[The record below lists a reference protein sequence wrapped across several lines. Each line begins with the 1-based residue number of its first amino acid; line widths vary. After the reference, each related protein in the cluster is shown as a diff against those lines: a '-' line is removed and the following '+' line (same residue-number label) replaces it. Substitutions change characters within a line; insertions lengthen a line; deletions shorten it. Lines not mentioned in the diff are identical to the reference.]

1 MIGFFANIFGYL
13 LDFLYKVLSNYGL
26 AIILFSIIIKLL
38 MLPLSIKQQKSVKKN
53 AKIQDEMK
61 QIQFKYKNDPEKLN
75 QETIELYKREKM
87 NPFSGCF
94 SAIIQIVL
102 LFSVFYLVRSPLTYM
117 KKVNPDMINKY
128 KTQIQEE
135 NLSNNSGYPEIEIIR
150 EIDNLKSLEKNK
162 DNQEEIDSLKLN
174 MEFLG
179 LDLSKVPT
187 KSLNDYKVYII
198 PVLYVISSFISM
210 RISTNMQSNNK
221 NKENTDE
228 NPEFNSLEQAN
239 KSMSWIMPIMSVSIA
254 IVAPLG
260 LALYW
265 LVNNILMIAERLVL
279 NRFVKDE
286 EENENV

>member
-13 LDFLYKVLSNYGL
+13 LDFLYKFLSNYGL

-117 KKVNPDMINKY
+117 KKVNPDIINKY

-135 NLSNNSGYPEIEIIR
+135 KLSNNSGYPEIEIIR

-210 RISTNMQSNNK
+210 RISTNMQTNSK
-221 NKENTDE
+221 NKEDADE
-228 NPEFNSLEQAN
+228 NSEFNSLEQAN

-265 LVNNILMIAERLVL
+265 LVNNVLMIAERLVL
-279 NRFVKDE
+279 NKFVKDE

>member
-13 LDFLYKVLSNYGL
+13 LDFLYKFLSNYGL

-61 QIQFKYKNDPEKLN
+61 QIQFKYKNNPEKLN

-117 KKVNPDMINKY
+117 KKVNPDIINKY

-135 NLSNNSGYPEIEIIR
+135 KLSNNSGYPEIEIIR

-210 RISTNMQSNNK
+210 RISTNMQTNSK
-221 NKENTDE
+221 NKEDADE
-228 NPEFNSLEQAN
+228 NSEFNSLEQAN

-265 LVNNILMIAERLVL
+265 LVNNVLMIAERLVL